1 MRKYSGW
8 MIAPLVIAAAGVLS
22 AQQDR
27 DPATDRQ
34 PAPGRAPAAGQREP
48 ARPGAAPRADNA
60 RPGPDATRPDATRLD
75 PTRPGA
81 DATRPGAGAQTTKG
95 DQEIAALKLACNR
108 NEIELA
114 KLAQQKATSPE
125 VKQFAEKM
133 VEEHTAA
140 AEKLEKWAG
149 ALASARGGA
158 DDRSDAPGRPG
169 AAARPGE
176 GADVDVRV
184 APGAPG
190 APGAR
195 PGADVTIRGGAP
207 GGAAGGLNWVSV
219 QQEIA
224 AQCLASAKKEFSQK
238 EGEEFDK
245 CFMAMAIGSHQHAV
259 DADHV
264 FMKHASP
271 QFRTEIEEGLQMA
284 TNHLNQAKDIMQKL
298 EGKSPRVTRR
308 PE

>member
-8 MIAPLVIAAAGVLS
+8 MIAPLVLAFAGVLS
-22 AQQDR
+22 AQQVR
-27 DPATDRQ
+27 DPATDRE
-34 PAPGRAPAAGQREP
+34 PAPGRAAAGQRDP

-60 RPGPDATRPDATRLD
+60 RPGADATRPGADATR
-75 PTRPGA
+75 PGG
-81 DATRPGAGAQTTKG
+81 DATRPGAGAQTTKA
-95 DQEIAALKLACNR
+95 DQEIAAVKLAKNR

-158 DDRSDAPGRPG
+158 DDRPAAPGRPG

-207 GGAAGGLNWVSV
+207 GGAAGSLNWVSV
-219 QQEIA
+219 HQEIA
-224 AQCLASAKKEFSQK
+224 DQCLASAKKEFSQK

-245 CFMAMAIGSHQHAV
+245 CFIGMAIGGHQHAV

>member
-8 MIAPLVIAAAGVLS
+8 LIAPLVIAAAGVLS
-22 AQQDR
+22 AQQVR

-48 ARPGAAPRADNA
+48 ARPGAAAPRADTP
-60 RPGPDATRPDATRLD
+60 RPGADA
-75 PTRPGA
+75 TRPGA
-81 DATRPGAGAQTTKG
+81 DATRPGADATRPAAGAQTTKA
-95 DQEIAALKLACNR
+95 DQEIAAVKLAKNR

-133 VEEHTAA
+133 VDEHTAA

-149 ALASARGGA
+149 ALASTRGGA
-158 DDRSDAPGRPG
+158 EDRAAPGGRPG
-169 AAARPGE
+169 AAAARPGAE

-184 APGAPG
+184 APG

-207 GGAAGGLNWVSV
+207 GGAAGSLNWVSV
-219 QQEIA
+219 HQEIA
-224 AQCLASAKKEFSQK
+224 DQCLASAKKEFSQK

-245 CFMAMAIGSHQHAV
+245 CFIAMAIGGHQHAV